1 MKHLTKV
8 CFVFTL
14 LLLCSY
20 KLIAQQKAT
29 APVKLFFEKVYVHT
43 DRDVYAQGDTIWYKA
58 YMVNAQNN
66 TPIFSSGNLY
76 AELISKDSSN
86 IISRQILHLTGG
98 TANAEFALSDSIPAG
113 KYLLRAYTNWM
124 RNFGDNFVFEKDITV
139 LNTLSATNTLADKN
153 KPSGNKKISSVA
165 AKNNTKPNGIS
176 VHFYPEGGSLVEG
189 VNSLVAVKA
198 ENSLGKGIFAKGAIL
213 SSTGDTAATFNCDTL
228 GMGIF
233 LLMPAKGQVYHA
245 TVNKQ
250 SFNIKQA
257 LVKGFSIRV
266 THRDT
271 LINVIVSCN
280 DAALAES
287 TGKSFTL
294 SGKHGG
300 KTYFRQ
306 QLTITGNQSLV
317 NISDA
322 VFPDGIVALT
332 LLEDGKDQSKPHSE
346 RLIYIHHAVDTT
358 LLSVKTD
365 KTVYQAKEKV
375 TAYIK
380 TNGGKASLSFA
391 SVDASVVPVQA
402 GNIVTYLELQS
413 ELKGMVE
420 KPARYFDPANVN
432 RFKQLDLLLMTQG
445 WRDFV
450 WRRMQDTAIRLSYNL
465 ENGLAVSGKV
475 LSGNSG
481 KPLNHLNITM
491 FANSNKGTRLFSSS
505 SDSLGRFL
513 FTGLEQ
519 YGDHNVKLS
528 AADNKGEKKGAF
540 DVDTLSILPVKTY
553 AQANVPDTANTVLNA
568 AAVKRRTEVLSE
580 KMRGRG
586 NLKEV
591 NIKAKRVVINLMN
604 GLSLMSFGPEQSFDI
619 TPKDYEFK
627 TLEWWALHNIKGA
640 TASNELDNE
649 GNPITGIVIPCV
661 DTVRIAANNEGYG
674 SRTVSLA
681 PQFFINGRDYSTDNN
696 IEAEA
701 YRNTYYKLPINVF
714 KKVVVKHFVALLK
727 GQSVDRYFLFLT
739 LKDDAMIGYN
749 PGVLNP
755 ELKGYYQAKT
765 FYKPLYD
772 SPALQTKTDL
782 RATLHWEPNITT
794 DANGEA
800 TVTFYNADPKGKIRI
815 VAEGVTDK
823 GVPVSTTATYIV
835 K

>member
-1 MKHLTKV
+1 MKYLTKA

-14 LLLCSY
+14 LFVCSNH
-20 KLIAQQKAT
+20 LIAQQKAT
-29 APVKLFFEKVYVHT
+29 APVKLFFEKVYLHT

-58 YMVNAQNN
+58 YMVNAQTN

-76 AELISKDSSN
+76 AELVSKDSSS
-86 IISRQILHLTGG
+86 IVSREILHLTGG
-98 TANAEFALSDSIPAG
+98 TGNAEFALSDSIPAG

-124 RNFGDNFVFEKDITV
+124 RNFGDNFLFEKDITI
-139 LNTLSATNTLADKN
+139 LNTLSAVNTVADKS
-153 KPSGNKKISSVA
+153 KPSGNKK
-165 AKNNTKPNGIS
+165 NTLIANKTNIKPNGIT
-176 VHFYPEGGSLVEG
+176 VRFYPEGGSLVEG

-198 ENSLGKGIFAKGAIL
+198 ENNLGKGIPAKGAIL
-213 SSTGDTAATFNCDTL
+213 SATGDTAATFNCDTL

-245 TVNKQ
+245 TINKQ
-250 SFNIKQA
+250 SFTINQA
-257 LVKGFSIRV
+257 LLKGFSIRV
-266 THRDT
+266 THRDS

-280 DAALAES
+280 DAALAEN

-306 QLTITGNQSLV
+306 QITITGNQSLV

-346 RLIYIHHAVDTT
+346 RLIYVHHAVDTT
-358 LLSVKTD
+358 LLNVKTD
-365 KTVYQAKEKV
+365 KPIYQSKEKV
-375 TAYIK
+375 TARIK

-391 SVDASVVPVQA
+391 SIDAGIVPVQA
-402 GNIVTYLELQS
+402 GNIVSYLELQS
-413 ELKGMVE
+413 ELKGAVE

-481 KPLNHLNITM
+481 KPLNHVNITM
-491 FANSNKGTRLFSSS
+491 FANSNKGTRLFSGST
-505 SDSLGRFL
+505 DSLGRFL

-540 DVDTLSILPVKTY
+540 DVDTLSILPVKAY
-553 AQANVPDTANTVLNA
+553 AQANMPDTANTVLST
-568 AAVKRRTEVLSE
+568 AVIKRRSDVLNE
-580 KMRGRG
+580 KRKGG
-586 NLKEV
+586 SNLKEV
-591 NIKAKRVVINLMN
+591 NIKAKRVVINLMS
-604 GLSLMSFGPEQSFDI
+604 GLTLMAFGPDQSFDI
-619 TPKDYEFK
+619 TSKDYEFK

-640 TASNELDNE
+640 TASNELDSD
-649 GNPITGIVIPCV
+649 GNPITGVVIPTL
-661 DTVRIAANNEGYG
+661 DTVRISATGYA
-674 SRTVSLA
+674 SKTRLLP
-681 PQFFINGRDYSTDNN
+681 PQFFINGRDYTTDNN
-696 IEAEA
+696 TEAEA
-701 YRNTYYKLPINVF
+701 YRSTYYPVPIAQF
-714 KKVVVKHFVALLK
+714 KKIVVKHMTTIINQLP
-727 GQSVDRYFLFLT
+727 VDRYFLFLT
-739 LKDDAMIGYN
+739 LKEDAMVGYN

-772 SPALQTKTDL
+772 NPASQTKTDL

-815 VAEGVTDK
+815 VAEGITDK
-823 GVPVSTTATYIV
+823 GVPISTTATYVV